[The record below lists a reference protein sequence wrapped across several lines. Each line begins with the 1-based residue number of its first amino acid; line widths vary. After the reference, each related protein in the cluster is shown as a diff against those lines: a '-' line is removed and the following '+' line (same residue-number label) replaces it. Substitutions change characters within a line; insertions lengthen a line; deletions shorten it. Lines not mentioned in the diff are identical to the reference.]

1 MLRRE
6 GGSIAFKRRRK
17 VVKRAVKVVKKR
29 RESIPLNPEYWLRN
43 TADIRLWSEANK
55 PADGLCPVLKY
66 KPTRWTCDHD
76 HFDLKVRGMLSQPAN
91 TWEGYVVK
99 YFQKYC
105 SKYTDLSVSEA
116 LRNLAD
122 YLETDYWLANKLHH
136 RGIETQRK
144 YLERLTKDQIAI
156 AAKTE
161 FDLRLDPTAL
171 TQEQMIVLY
180 LEAFIKKHEETV
192 WK

>member
-1 MLRRE
+1 M
-6 GGSIAFKRRRK
+6 
-17 VVKRAVKVVKKR
+17 
-29 RESIPLNPEYWLRN
+29 NPDYWLRN
-43 TADIRLWSEANK
+43 TADIRLWSEENK
-55 PADGLCPVLKY
+55 PSDGLCPVLRY
-66 KPTRWTCDHD
+66 KPARWTCDHD

-144 YLERLTKDQIAI
+144 YLERLNKEQIAI

-161 FDLRLDPTAL
+161 FNLCLDPVQL

-180 LEAFIKKHEETV
+180 LEAFIKKYEETV